1 MDPANRYSSDKIIAL
16 LKYKAKYFILNFHNF
31 LRKVKGY
38 FAKNRN
44 IIQVVVV
51 KI

>member
-1 MDPANRYSSDKIIAL
+1 MAPVIRYSSDKIIEL

-31 LRKVKGY
+31 LRKTKGY

-44 IIQVVVV
+44 IIQVVV